1 MTDNKS
7 WIGAGVIPIAV
18 YNNKLYVLLGR
29 EAKGRAKGKYDAFGG
44 GKNKEDKT
52 PRDTALREAYDESM
66 GFFGS
71 KSYIDKNM
79 HLLMPDLETDFILKI
94 EYNPRTMPKLF
105 SEVYKYMIKST
116 NKIKKGY
123 LEKDH
128 IRWFQVNKRQNT
140 GIFRGYF
147 KKMFRYMI
155 ENHDD
160 ILKRVKG
167 LKNKY

>member
-1 MTDNKS
+1 
-7 WIGAGVIPIAV
+7 
-18 YNNKLYVLLGR
+18 
-29 EAKGRAKGKYDAFGG
+29 
-44 GKNKEDKT
+44 
-52 PRDTALREAYDESM
+52 
-66 GFFGS
+66 
-71 KSYIDKNM
+71 M

-105 SEVYKYMIKST
+105 SEVYKYMKKCT
-116 NKIKKGY
+116 NKINKGY

-140 GIFRGYF
+140 PIFRGYF
-147 KKMFRYMI
+147 KKMLRYMI

>member
-52 PRDTALREAYDESM
+52 PRDTALREAYEESM

-105 SEVYKYMIKST
+105 SEVYKYMIKSAP
-116 NKIKKGY
+116 
-123 LEKDH
+123 H
-128 IRWFQVNKRQNT
+128 
-140 GIFRGYF
+140 
-147 KKMFRYMI
+147 
-155 ENHDD
+155 
-160 ILKRVKG
+160 
-167 LKNKY
+167 